1 MGLLDVFRRGR
12 PPAEAL
18 RLIDRDERVT
28 AWGRTADGDV
38 VVATPMGLWLPG
50 AAGTARVGW
59 HEIHKARWDDG
70 VLTLVLSVESSPGV
84 REDAP
89 PQRYVLGEPQGL
101 PAEVRTRVTRSVA
114 YTTHH
119 RLADG
124 GVRIV
129 ARRVPG
135 RDGLEWAVRYDPA
148 TSRDADTDQRVAD
161 LLAAAK
167 EAASPP
173 ADL

>member
-1 MGLLDVFRRGR
+1 MGVLDRFRRLRGGR

-18 RLIDRDERVT
+18 APLEPGERVT
-28 AWGRTADGDV
+28 AWGRTAEDEV
-38 VVATPMGLWLPG
+38 VLATPLGLWVPG
-50 AAGTARVGW
+50 SGRVGW
-59 HEIHKARWDDG
+59 HEIHKARWDSG
-70 VLTLVLSVESSPGV
+70 VLTLVLGVEAEPGV

-89 PQRYVLGEPQGL
+89 PRRYLLAEPGNL

-114 YTTHH
+114 FTTHH
-119 RLADG
+119 PLESG

-135 RDGLEWAVRYDPA
+135 RDGLDWIVRYDPG
-148 TSRDADTDQRVAD
+148 TVRGPEDERVVAE
-161 LLAAAK
+161 LVAAAQ
-167 EAASPP
+167 AAAAPP